1 MTAFVIDAFAFSRLQ
16 ERAEG
21 ELQVA
26 ALARLASETAD
37 QAGVVRWSL
46 AGGADKFGHPQLRLV
61 ITGQVKL
68 ICQRCLIAMPF
79 EIASESE
86 LVLAKDEDAADA
98 IEALVNDEEVDVIV
112 GTAAF
117 DVTALV
123 EDEALLALP
132 LAPKHDVCPAQAA
145 VVPVVGGKVSPFSIL
160 KNLKQ

>member
-1 MTAFVIDAFAFSRLQ
+1 MSAFVIDAFAFSRLQ

-21 ELQVA
+21 EVQVA
-26 ALARLASETAD
+26 QLTRLASETAD

-61 ITGQVKL
+61 IAGQVNL
-68 ICQRCLIAMPF
+68 ICQRCLTAMPF
-79 EIASESE
+79 EIASESA

-98 IEALVNDEEVDVIV
+98 IEAQIDDDEVDVIV
-112 GTAAF
+112 GSAAF
-117 DVTALV
+117 DVTLLV

-132 LAPKHDVCPAQAA
+132 LAPKHDVCPAQAGA
-145 VVPVVGGKVSPFSIL
+145 VPEADGKVSPFSIL